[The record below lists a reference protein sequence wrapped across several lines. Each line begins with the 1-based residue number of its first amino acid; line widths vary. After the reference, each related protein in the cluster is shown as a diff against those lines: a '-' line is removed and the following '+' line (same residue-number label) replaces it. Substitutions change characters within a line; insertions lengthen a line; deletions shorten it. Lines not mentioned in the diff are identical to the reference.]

1 MKKRYSIGILL
12 LILCIGAIF
21 SGCGPDYSSLSLSL
35 KDSERIEL
43 SVTDEKVDYYLT
55 INNYFKFNA
64 SFSFDFAN
72 RIAKIV
78 GDVENKGDGVYKFSI
93 APIMAGNTTLTINL
107 KGLNKPLN
115 VPVIIRKDVES
126 ISALTNVF
134 VKKGQSLTLNNSY
147 FTFTPADTTEKGL
160 TYSLLESEDVNYAE
174 NGVTFN
180 TETNTLIVANECAL
194 QTIILQATS
203 TFDVNIKTNII
214 IKVVQEIDGETLDIK
229 IASQD
234 KNSDNPN
241 IFGDYTDLTIEQ
253 QEPYALIELIK
264 SDEYSYQK
272 KISID
277 YRWFN
282 AGYTIEVKASK
293 ILTLGGDN
301 VQTITLN
308 RKSDFILSAND
319 VGNGRLTIKIYQTN
333 LPENYKEYYI
343 DVKVTCKP
351 KNITING
358 QLDIGLQELYT
369 NSSEVKEYKFGV
381 SPEKANK
388 EDYTYK
394 IGFYKS
400 ITENISGVFADDF
413 VKLES
418 APSEYIDVKYGG
430 AEITSEDLGTLESS
444 LTVKAIAS
452 TDNYQLAIK
461 IVCYDNDEAI
471 CEQIIRIKVYVG
483 TTEFRIKDIYEDGTI
498 YMALSDGKQ
507 IFYGIEYSEGS
518 TPGKLTI
525 NSTDISKNDI
535 CEITQV
541 STATANLEITPKA
554 TGTQEFVIV
563 TANKLSVVLKVV
575 VFREILEDDFI
586 MQIADSANDY
596 VASFEPEDTNSTLK
610 KLTIKGLNSSI
621 KLTDK
626 IKSEYSDYNN
636 YSYSYTLSL
645 NDKGKEYFEINNN
658 SIITSL
664 KFTKELD
671 VNTNKYTEF
680 RVPLSVNLV
689 INTVDKSQS
698 GYTFMLKKVDI
709 LKDFE
714 ISLSCV
720 NYYKQ
725 LTLYASKELNGNQKT
740 RISSIYNKGDLS
752 YINQNLANVYLF
764 IDLVQSEV
772 DQYSLL
778 KITDFEFKSG
788 VEKFK
793 LVGENTVK
801 VGDVGY
807 FYPSSEVVDGYFATG
822 ENGYIGSFTYDYD
835 SLRTLDSISITL
847 KIVDPN
853 TNKEFSSDV
862 QLNIE
867 KYVDVES
874 IWLSTPDDTI
884 YLDNTQ
890 TYYQKTIKIQVV
902 PANAM
907 CKDLDVKVETNDT
920 NCLGVDIKEDSITFT
935 FQSSGSGRILIFPIS
950 KMKTNSYQD
959 EFGEYYYHLTLDFVC
974 ADGRTEQTARKISSL
989 KDLKS
994 IEPTKHYYIDS
1005 TINCQGEELDLQYL
1019 TSGSIR
1025 GTFLYETNEDGTY
1038 NTDFD
1043 NAQQIGSI
1051 INFKINNN
1059 GDNNFGIFRKI
1070 SAEAKVYNLSLNGFF
1085 NENIELNTSAN
1096 IGILC
1101 GINEGTIKNVT
1112 ITISQSNSVTI
1123 SNVGTESTITVN
1135 FGLIAGVNTN
1145 KIIVDKNSKNYTLL
1159 ANNTKENLLSI
1170 NFVSE
1175 NDSQIT
1181 SYFGAIAGNNSG
1193 EIKQELPETF
1203 ITIGLYGVTT
1213 NVYVNSNAN
1222 YISGAVGYNTG
1233 NVTGLKIYGEIKGFI
1248 TKDDQAESTS
1258 KFVAGV
1264 IGYANGGNVSN
1275 NISRMFVRG
1284 KQTVSGFVGEIGKTN
1299 VPTFAN
1305 NKVQAI
1311 DDGTR
1316 QGIDATLILAYG
1328 DSSSD
1333 RAKVV
1338 ASNIIETTIETYFDR
1353 MLPVDLVAKL
1363 TGYDYSNGLNID
1375 LANSGITYQIVDSL
1389 NKDYYYGEMI
1399 VLDKDNQ
1406 SIIKLDY
1413 KKAFTRGEEDKFVT
1427 ESLITNFILSAYMQA
1442 EDENNQTYIQNIL
1455 DTKSL
1460 LEYANIITTDSKI
1473 KEFNIEILSPLSARL
1488 ENFGKNVVILNI
1500 GNFSIVI
1507 SSSLNYKNKVNLS
1520 MYITN
1525 YYDDVKMYSDKAL
1538 TREITEIELIN
1549 KKTTIVYFSLYS
1561 NMYNYKNTPIKLKR
1575 NTEVTFDI
1583 EVQNTN
1589 LSAEIQ
1595 NQTAYVK
1602 TIGTDNNTFT
1612 STLVVTTKYILDNN
1626 TYFKNPDRFVNYANN
1641 YKIYAFVSSNES
1653 LDKKSY
1659 NVIALTGIEDI
1670 KLSKSII
1677 EAEPSDSIEVD
1688 VTYLT
1693 YNSQDKIIPEL
1704 RIYENQINNKYK
1716 IYTYNEETGL
1726 FVNEYDEILFKLTL
1740 GEVETLANGRLSQSY
1755 ILKMPIDSD
1764 FNLDVYNYLLNKRI
1778 ELIFTSVNSSNESAT
1793 LILQYKAETISSV
1806 LINNYSKENNT
1817 GMVVTENNVRKVMVD
1832 KMLYSGMQTATG
1844 EINVLNAYIYTK
1856 LSEFEYVDVTMQL
1869 GTEGGY
1875 LGYLEYSD
1883 DEESIGTVST
1893 KAVYTSI
1900 TNGANIRIYKEDIK
1914 ADKINNYLVLG
1925 IIYRIPKA
1933 VADGTIV
1940 PITYTFYSQNHTPFV
1955 ESINLLAKLE
1965 NQVSFEIVN
1974 KDAIEEIDDTKIYNV
1989 ARGVTYLL
1997 NPTIVGFT
2005 EDEAV
2010 FETSNANIAKV
2021 TKERG
2026 SYYLTISDA
2035 NINYGNNQ
2043 YYEITIRSYG
2053 QKTNAGSTIN
2063 STIKTTK
2070 LHIYEVLVNED
2081 ELFVDDEIAIK
2092 MLATVDIK
2100 NIIANKIQY
2109 EYAKLNSKIL
2119 QEFKQSFLNNTNI
2132 YFEDENGVS
2141 HKFVSGLLL
2150 KTDDYTLECVT
2161 ENNELICHFKAFK
2174 MGDPC
2179 DYRFKVEYIVGYSK
2193 GVPQIEKITNTS
2205 SNIYE
2210 KSFTVSSY
2218 ISTTEDKP
2226 APIFTYEDMLDMKDG
2241 EYYKQVE
2248 DITIKASELKML
2260 TVSPKMFDGNGHK
2273 ITITS
2278 GMVNFELDSSSD
2290 FALFKTLNEDCII
2303 KNISLEITGNL
2314 NLTLNNYIN
2323 TSGANIAL
2331 LVAENNGI
2339 ITNCSIKSTNA
2350 VVVDI
2355 IGVLAIMEK
2364 SYLASISA
2372 VNTGYITNCQV
2383 ECNMTASGA
2392 SLAGVV
2398 ADNRGSISSTYIKNS
2413 RIYNTTSITS
2423 DNISTGGFVC
2433 TNSGKIFMCYIEG
2446 ATTTSRIYCDY
2457 PNGDYSLTSKII
2469 YTSTKTAGFVY
2480 ENTGEISDCY
2490 SNIPIVSTNESS
2502 GFVANAKGGKI
2513 VRVFSLSKLKQQD
2526 TLNFGFVANIDQNE
2540 DVLFEDCFF
2549 IIQEGFINYNTSTTN
2564 YKYNE
2569 INKTYISVIDG
2580 IEPLSIADFNITI
2593 KDKTTNKYVVSNERF
2608 KSFLIDETNALHGV
2622 WFFAFN
2628 EDKENSSAFDFSTYN
2643 CEVDGME
2650 DANGNSIS
2658 FTARRLQL
2666 VAPNLKAYAK
2676 EDFVLAEGGSINAGE
2691 YTYVQSKDADVKGS
2705 KTNPYLISTA
2715 KEFEEYCN
2723 QIKGARYEY
2732 FRLICDIDY
2741 TKEDIYA
2748 SKLYDKSLVGYFDGN
2763 GFSISNYSVN
2773 SITSNLT
2780 AGLFAQIGANAL
2792 QISCLKNTTFVPA
2805 YVNLPNSVYVGG
2817 VAGTVA
2823 NADVYNVSINAKDVI
2838 VVGSNIVGGLFGR
2851 TAGQTNLAMIYSNIS
2866 AKATAYNSIALKS
2879 FTEIDTLVKNI
2890 TLNATASNKS
2900 EVSYSGAIIGYVD
2913 GLSNIEQIEIG
2924 ENARVL
2930 GMISGLM
2937 FGCIGG
2943 LAKVSDFNLELNSY
2957 NNQIISYAFGGYV
2970 AGEVV
2975 GTVSNFSINSNI
2987 INYNLFSTY
2996 PITPVAI
3003 GGVAG
3008 LANEAKINN
3017 MTSNQG
3023 YAIIGARIVG
3033 VDNSGY
3039 LMVHNPYIARYIGGI
3054 AGYAKNI
3061 IFDNINI
3068 GNEDDTKIGLAL
3080 MGGNYVGGIAGYIAG
3095 SIDSNTNKLQSD
3107 INYVK
3112 INLIGQKEYINENE
3126 ETTTDYLYLSYISS
3140 AIGEDIETK
3149 PSMLQYL
3156 GLLYGATPISNNGY
3170 YNLNKAEE
3178 NIVSV
3183 GTDLKFVYAEYG
3195 LDLSEGKRKVTL
3207 KNLANAFNIYGL
3219 KSDTENITKCKNR
3232 TYLRAINLKDNQ
3244 FEDLTLSEVENF
3256 K

>member
-55 INNYFKFNA
+55 INNYFEFNA
-64 SFSFDFAN
+64 SFNFDFAN

-78 GDVENKGDGVYKFSI
+78 GNVENKGGGVYKFSV
-93 APIMAGNTTLTINL
+93 APIMSGNTTLTITL

-115 VPVIIRKDVES
+115 VPVTVRKDVES
-126 ISALTNVF
+126 VSALTNVF

-147 FTFTPADTTEKGL
+147 FTFTPSDTTEKGL
-160 TYSLLESEDVNYAE
+160 TYSLLETEDVNYAE

-180 TETNTLIVANECAL
+180 TETNTLTVASECNL
-194 QTIILQATS
+194 QTITLQATS

-214 IKVVQEIDGETLDIK
+214 VKVVQEIDGTTLDVK

-234 KNSDNPN
+234 KDGENPN
-241 IFGDYTDLTIEQ
+241 NFGEYTDLNLEA
-253 QEPYALIELIK
+253 QEPYTLLELIK

-282 AGYTIEVKASK
+282 AGYAIEVKASN
-293 ILTLGGDN
+293 ILTLGGEDI
-301 VQTITLN
+301 QTITLN
-308 RKSDFILSAND
+308 KKSEFILSSND
-319 VGNGRLTIKIYQTN
+319 VGAGRLTIKIYQID

-400 ITENISGVFADDF
+400 RTQNITGVFDDDF
-413 VKLES
+413 VKLDAS
-418 APSEYIDVKYGG
+418 PSEYIDVKYGG
-430 AEITSEDLGTLESS
+430 AEITSEDLGTLVSS
-444 LTVKAIAS
+444 LTIKAIAS

-461 IVCYDNDEAI
+461 ITCYDNDEAI

-483 TTEFRIKDIYEDGTI
+483 TTDFRIKDIYEDGTI

-525 NSTDISKNDI
+525 NSTDISKKDI

-541 STATANLEITPKA
+541 STATANLEITPKT

-575 VFREILEDDFI
+575 IFREISENDFI

-621 KLTDK
+621 KLAEK
-626 IKSEYSDYNN
+626 IKTEYSDYNS
-636 YSYSYTLSL
+636 YSYSYALSL
-645 NDKGKEYFEINNN
+645 NDMGKEYFEISNN

-671 VNTNKYTEF
+671 KNTNKYTEF
-680 RVPLSVNLV
+680 RVPLFVNLT
-689 INTVDKSQS
+689 INTVDKSLS

-725 LTLYASKELNGNQKT
+725 LTLYTSKELNGNQKT

-752 YINQNLANVYLF
+752 YINQNLANIYLF

-778 KITDFEFKSG
+778 KISDFEFKSG

-793 LVGENTVK
+793 LVGDNVVK
-801 VGDVGY
+801 VGDIGY
-807 FYPSSEVVDGYFATG
+807 FYPSSEVQDGYFSTG
-822 ENGYIGSFTYDYD
+822 DNGFVGSFTYDYD
-835 SLRTLDSISITL
+835 SLRTLDSISIAL

-862 QLNIE
+862 QLNVE

-874 IWLSTPDDTI
+874 IWLSTPDDAI

-890 TYYQKTIKIQVV
+890 SYYQKTIKIQVV

-935 FQSSGSGRILIFPIS
+935 FQSSGSGKILIFPIS

-974 ADGRTEQTARKISSL
+974 ADGRTEQTARKISTL

-1019 TSGSIR
+1019 TTGSIR
-1025 GTFLYETNEDGTY
+1025 GTFLYETNADGTY
-1038 NTDFD
+1038 NADFE

-1059 GDNNFGIFRKI
+1059 GDNNFGVFRKI
-1070 SAEAKVYNLSLNGFF
+1070 GAEAKVYNLSLNGFF
-1085 NENIELNTSAN
+1085 AENLELTSSAN

-1101 GINEGTIKNVT
+1101 GINEGVIKNVT
-1112 ITISQSNSVTI
+1112 VNISQNNSVII
-1123 SNVGTESTITVN
+1123 SNFGTESTITVN
-1135 FGLIAGVNTN
+1135 FGLVAGVNTN

-1159 ANNTKENLLSI
+1159 ANNTKDNLLSI
-1170 NFVSE
+1170 NFISE

-1181 SYFGAIAGNNSG
+1181 SYFGAIVGSNSG
-1193 EIKQELPETF
+1193 DIKQELPETF
-1203 ITIGLYGVTT
+1203 ITIGLYGVST

-1222 YISGAVGYNTG
+1222 YMSGAVGYNTG
-1233 NVTGLKIYGEIKGFI
+1233 VVSGLKIYGEIKGFI
-1248 TKDDQAESTS
+1248 TKDDQVAKTS

-1264 IGYANGGNVSN
+1264 VGYANGGNISN

-1284 KQTVSGFVGEIGKTN
+1284 KQTVSGFVGEVGRTN
-1299 VPTFAN
+1299 VTTFEN

-1316 QGIDATLILAYG
+1316 QGIEATLVLAYG
-1328 DSSSD
+1328 DSSTGS
-1333 RAKVV
+1333 AKTF
-1338 ASNIIETTIETYFDR
+1338 ASNIAGTTIETYFDR
-1353 MLPVDLVAKL
+1353 SLPADLIAKL
-1363 TGYDYSNGLNID
+1363 DGYDYINGISID
-1375 LANSGITYQIVDSL
+1375 LADRGITYQIVNSL
-1389 NKDYYYGEMI
+1389 NKDNYYGEMI
-1399 VLDKDNQ
+1399 VLDKDNTT
-1406 SIIKLDY
+1406 IINLDY
-1413 KKAFTRGEEDKFVT
+1413 KKSFTRGEEDKFVT
-1427 ESLITNFILSAYMQA
+1427 DALISNFILSAYMQA
-1442 EDENNQTYIQNIL
+1442 EDTNNQTFIQNIL

-1460 LEYANIITTDSKI
+1460 LEYANIITADSKI

-1488 ENFGKNVVILNI
+1488 ENFGKNITILNI
-1500 GNFSIVI
+1500 GEFNIVI
-1507 SSSLNYKNKVNLS
+1507 SSSLNYKNKASLN

-1525 YYDDVKMYSDKAL
+1525 YYDDVKMYADKAL
-1538 TREITEIELIN
+1538 TREITEIELVN
-1549 KKTTIVYFSLYS
+1549 KKTTMVYFSLYA
-1561 NMYNYKNTPIKLKR
+1561 NMYNYRNTPIKLKQ
-1575 NTEVTFDI
+1575 NTEITFDI
-1583 EVQNTN
+1583 QADNTN
-1589 LSAEIQ
+1589 LSAEVQ
-1595 NQTAYVK
+1595 NQTAYIK
-1602 TIGTDNNTFT
+1602 TIGSD
-1612 STLVVTTKYILDNN
+1612 VTTFNSMVTIITKYLLNN
-1626 TYFKNPDRFVNYANN
+1626 GTYYKDTNRFVEYAND
-1641 YKIYAFVSSNES
+1641 YKVYAFVTTTES

-1670 KLSKSII
+1670 KLTKSII
-1677 EAEPSDSIEVD
+1677 EVEPSDNIEVD

-1693 YNSQDKIIPEL
+1693 YNTQDKIIPEL
-1704 RIYENQINNKYK
+1704 HIYEDQINNKYK
-1716 IYTYNEETGL
+1716 IYTYNEATGL
-1726 FVNEYDEILFKLTL
+1726 FVNEYDEVLFKLTV
-1740 GEVETLANGRLSQSY
+1740 GEIQTLANGRLSQSY
-1755 ILKMPIDSD
+1755 VLKMPIDSD
-1764 FNLDVYNYLLNKRI
+1764 FNIDVYNYLLNKRI
-1778 ELIFTSVNSSNESAT
+1778 ELIFTSQNSSNETAT
-1793 LILQYKAETISSV
+1793 LIVQYKAETISSV
-1806 LINNYSKENNT
+1806 LINNYSKENNN
-1817 GMVVTENNVRKVMVD
+1817 GMVVIENNTRKIIAN

-1856 LSEFEYVDVTMQL
+1856 LSEFEYVDVTMEL
-1869 GTEGGY
+1869 GTDGGY
-1875 LGYLEYSD
+1875 LGYIEYSD
-1883 DEESIGTVST
+1883 DEESVGTVST

-1900 TNGANIRIYKEDIK
+1900 TNGASIRIYKEDIK

-1925 IIYRIPKA
+1925 IIYRIPKTI
-1933 VADGTIV
+1933 ADGTIV

-1955 ESINLLAKLE
+1955 ESINLLTKLA
-1965 NQVSFEIVN
+1965 NQVSFDIAN
-1974 KDAIEEIDDTKIYNV
+1974 KNAIEEIDDSKTYNV

-2010 FETSNANIAKV
+2010 FETSNANVANV
-2021 TKERG
+2021 VKEG
-2026 SYYLTISDA
+2026 GNYFLTISDA
-2035 NINYGNNQ
+2035 NINYGSNQ
-2043 YYEITIRSYG
+2043 YYEVTIRSYG
-2053 QKTNAGSTIN
+2053 QKTNGDSTIN

-2070 LHIYEVLVNED
+2070 LHIFEVLVNEN
-2081 ELFVDDEIAIK
+2081 ELFVDKDIAIK

-2109 EYAKLNSKIL
+2109 EYAKINSKML
-2119 QEFKQSFLNNTNI
+2119 DVFKQSFIDNANV
-2132 YFEDENGVS
+2132 YFVDKNGDS
-2141 HKFVSGLLL
+2141 HKFVEGLKL
-2150 KTDDYTLECVT
+2150 KTDDYTLECVM
-2161 ENNELICHFKAFK
+2161 ESGVLVNHFQALK

-2179 DYRFKVEYIVGYSK
+2179 DYKFKVEYVVGYSK
-2193 GVPQIEKITNTS
+2193 GVPQIDKITNSS

-2210 KSFTVSSY
+2210 VVFNVSSY

-2226 APIFTYEDMLDMKDG
+2226 APIFTYQDLLDMQDG

-2248 DITIKASELKML
+2248 DITIKASELRML
-2260 TVSPKMFDGNGHK
+2260 NVSPKMFDGNGHK
-2273 ITITS
+2273 IIITS

-2290 FALFKTLNEDCII
+2290 FALFRNLNEGCTI
-2303 KNISLEITGNL
+2303 KNVALEITGNL
-2314 NLTLNNYIN
+2314 NLTLNNYVN

-2364 SYLASISA
+2364 SYFASISA
-2372 VNTGYITNCQV
+2372 KNTGYITNCQV

-2392 SLAGVV
+2392 SLAGIV
-2398 ADNRGSISSTYIKNS
+2398 ADNSGYISSTYIKNS

-2433 TNSGKIFMCYIEG
+2433 TNTGKIFMCYIEG
-2446 ATTTSRIYCDY
+2446 APTSSRIYCDY

-2469 YTSTKTAGFVY
+2469 YTSTKTAGFVF
-2480 ENTGEISDCY
+2480 ENSGEISDCY

-2513 VRVFSLSKLKQQD
+2513 TRVFSLSKLKQQD
-2526 TLNFGFVANIDQNE
+2526 TLNFGFVANIEQE
-2540 DVLFEDCFF
+2540 GQALFEDCFF
-2549 IIQEGFINYNTSTTN
+2549 IIQDGFINYNTSTTN
-2564 YKYNE
+2564 YRISEDAN
-2569 INKTYISVIDG
+2569 TYISAIDG
-2580 IEPLSIADFNITI
+2580 IEPLSISDFNII
-2593 KDKTTNKYVVSNERF
+2593 KKDKDGSYKISNDKF
-2608 KSFLIDETNALHGV
+2608 KSFLIDETNASHGV
-2622 WFFAFN
+2622 WFVAFN
-2628 EDKENSSAFDFSTYN
+2628 NEKEQTAVFDFSTYN

-2650 DANGNSIS
+2650 DVNGNQRT

-2666 VAPNLKAYAK
+2666 VAPNLTAYSK
-2676 EDFVLAEGGSINAGE
+2676 EEFVLAEGGSVNSGE
-2691 YTYVQSKDADVKGS
+2691 YTYIQSKDSDVKGS
-2705 KTNPYLISTA
+2705 KTNPYIISSA
-2715 KEFEEYCN
+2715 KEFENYCN
-2723 QIKGARYEY
+2723 QFNGAGYEY
-2732 FRLICDIDY
+2732 FRLVCDINY
-2741 TKEDIYA
+2741 TNEDIYA
-2748 SKLYDKSLVGYFDGN
+2748 SQLYNKALVGYFEGN

-2773 SITSNLT
+2773 SISSNLT
-2780 AGLFAQIGANAL
+2780 AGLFAQIGSNAL

-2805 YVNLPNSVYVGG
+2805 YINLPNCVYVGG
-2817 VAGTVA
+2817 LAGTVA
-2823 NADVYNVSINAKDVI
+2823 NTNVYNVSIDAKDVI

-2866 AKATAYNSIALKS
+2866 AKATSYNSVAIKT
-2879 FTEIDTLVKNI
+2879 FTDLDILVKNI
-2890 TLNATASNKS
+2890 TLNSTATNKS
-2900 EVSYSGAIIGYVD
+2900 EVSYAGAIVGYVD
-2913 GLSNIEQIEIG
+2913 GVSNISQIEIG

-2937 FGCIGG
+2937 FGCVGG
-2943 LAKVSDFNLELNSY
+2943 LSKVSDFDLVLDSY
-2957 NNQIISYAFGGYV
+2957 NNQLVAYAFGGYV

-2975 GTVSNFSINSNI
+2975 GTISNFSINSNI
-2987 INYNLFSTY
+2987 NNYNLINTY
-2996 PITPVAI
+2996 PITPIAI

-3017 MTSNQG
+3017 MTSNRG
-3023 YAIIGARIVG
+3023 YSIIGARIVG
-3033 VDNSGY
+3033 TDNSGY
-3039 LMVHNPYIARYIGGI
+3039 LMVHNPYIVKYVGGV
-3054 AGYAKNI
+3054 AGYGKNVKIDNI
-3061 IFDNINI
+3061 IIEN
-3068 GNEDDTKIGLAL
+3068 NEDDSIGLAL
-3080 MGGNYVGGIAGYIAG
+3080 MGSNYVGGVVGYISG
-3095 SIDSNTNKLQSD
+3095 TVNNKDKKLSSIIDN
-3107 INYVK
+3107 VR
-3112 INLIGQKEYINENE
+3112 INLIGKKEYTNETE
-3126 ETTTDYLYLSYISS
+3126 EMVTDYMYFSYISS
-3140 AIGEDIETK
+3140 AIGEDIEEK
-3149 PSMLQYL
+3149 QNMLQKL
-3156 GLLYGATPISNNGY
+3156 GLLYGGTLNNNDGAS
-3170 YNLNKAEE
+3170 YNLTSTKN
-3178 NIVSV
+3178 NIVQV
-3183 GTDLKFVYAEYG
+3183 KVELKFVFAEYG
-3195 LDLSEGKRKVTL
+3195 LDFSVVKISETLENLS
-3207 KNLANAFNIYGL
+3207 NAFNSEGVSNL
-3219 KSDTENITKCKNR
+3219 NENNYKENV
-3232 TYLRAINLKDNQ
+3232 YLRAINLKNNVV
-3244 FEDLTLSEVENF
+3244 EEHTLKDIENL